1 MALWDDDPIVG
12 PVKPKGPAWENDP
25 IVGEAPSAPNVL
37 KDVAKSAGA
46 EYLKGVAGLL
56 GAPADIAGLVT
67 KGYDWAEQKIR
78 GESADERR
86 ARTAE
91 YDKNALIPP
100 ATMEKFGSHSI
111 VEGLENLGGKL
122 HKPETALGR
131 GVGTIA
137 GFVPGAVLG
146 PGGPIRKL
154 AAGALAPG
162 VAAEAGGN
170 LPGVKGTAL
179 EPWVRGGAAV
189 IGGGAAAL
197 ATAPRSAE
205 TALSRSLQGVD
216 AGTVIPQAQAL
227 IDDAARMGVRLDWD
241 EAIQQVTGGATRMGD
256 LRRVVENSTGGGNVL
271 KPLLAERPGQVQA
284 AGDQAIGALAPNR
297 LDPLRAGTGAQ
308 RAAEREIADAQAAI
322 NAATRADYGAAGR
335 QRIGAPAQQ
344 AIETDPLYARA
355 LAEIRENPELSRGIA
370 NLPNDSVEVIDLAQR
385 RMRELATNRRAPGEA
400 NTSNLAAANLEDA
413 RRAPI
418 EVAEQVTGGRYGDY
432 ARARATQQTLRE
444 NILEP
449 LDAGPIGKISRTTD
463 ITEQGKA
470 ILPNAPPPGSEQVVA
485 EIVGRLA
492 RQNPDAAANVIH
504 SHVRA
509 AFDEATQALPTG
521 PNQFGGAK
529 FAAIV
534 AGNGQQARNLQAGV
548 EALHGPEAWR
558 GFRRF
563 VDVMEATGQRPQAG
577 SATAYNTQL
586 MKELSQSG
594 NIAPE
599 LAGAAKTGGMSMFKR
614 FNDYRE
620 QMNLGNN
627 TAQIAR
633 ILSDPRSG
641 ALLTRLATAPQ
652 SQWPVLALRLS
663 YMGKQGARSAGP
675 GARSTSEP
683 TE

>member
-1 MALWDDDPIVG
+1 VAGAVA
-12 PVKPKGPAWENDP
+12 PA
-25 IVGEAPSAPNVL
+25 
-37 KDVAKSAGA
+37 AGA
-46 EYLKGVAGLL
+46 E
-56 GAPADIAGLVT
+56 
-67 KGYDWAEQKIR
+67 
-78 GESADERR
+78 
-86 ARTAE
+86 
-91 YDKNALIPP
+91 
-100 ATMEKFGSHSI
+100 
-111 VEGLENLGGKL
+111 
-122 HKPETALGR
+122 ALGN
-131 GVGTIA
+131 
-137 GFVPGAVLG
+137 VPG
-146 PGGPIRKL
+146 I
-154 AAGALAPG
+154 
-162 VAAEAGGN
+162 
-170 LPGVKGTAL
+170 KGSAL
-179 EPWVRGGAAV
+179 EPVGRLVGAVA
-189 IGGGAAAL
+189 GGGAAAL

-205 TALSRSLQGVD
+205 TALSRSMRGVD
-216 AGTVIPQAQAL
+216 ADTAIPQAQAL
-227 IDDAARMGVRLDWD
+227 IDDAAHMGVRLTWD
-241 EAIQQVTGGATRMGD
+241 EAIQQVTGGATRLGD
-256 LRRVVENSTGGGNVL
+256 MRRVVENSTGGGNVL
-271 KPLLAERPGQVQA
+271 KPLMAERPGQVRA

-297 LDPLRAGTGAQ
+297 LDPLRAGTGAR
-308 RAAEREIADAQAAI
+308 RAAEQEITDAQAAI

-370 NLPNDSVEVIDLAQR
+370 NLPNDSVEIIDLAQR
-385 RMRELATNRRAPGEA
+385 RMRELAANRRAPGEA

-432 ARARATQQTLRE
+432 ARARAAQQTLRE
-444 NILEP
+444 NLLEP
-449 LDAGPIGKISRTTD
+449 LDAGPIGKVSRTTD
-463 ITEQGKA
+463 IAEQGKA

-485 EIVGRLA
+485 ETVGRLA

-509 AFDEATQALPTG
+509 AFDEATQSLATGG

-529 FAAIV
+529 FAAVV

-548 EALHGPEAWR
+548 EALHGPQAWQ

-563 VDVMEATGQRPQAG
+563 VDVMETTGQRPQAG
-577 SATAYNTQL
+577 SATAYNTQI
-586 MKELSQSG
+586 MKDLSQSG

-633 ILSDPRSG
+633 ILTDPRSG